1 MILAKAGGTG
11 MAVRKMS
18 RFSPHGSS
26 GMALKSTVF
35 KFQLQIADLDR
46 HYYAEHVLT
55 LARHPSETD
64 IRLVARVLAFARM
77 ADEGFDMSSALC
89 EPDEPDLCQRTLDGR
104 IAHWID
110 VGQPDARRVLKAAGR
125 ADRVTIHPYGG
136 STSTIWWSGVQ
147 KELQRVRKLEVVAFP
162 EAALKVLAAE
172 VARTCQWQ
180 ITLQDGELL
189 VSTGSDCVSVVPDT
203 WRRIEG

>member
-1 MILAKAGGTG
+1 
-11 MAVRKMS
+11 
-18 RFSPHGSS
+18 
-26 GMALKSTVF
+26 MALKSTVF

-46 HYYAEHVLT
+46 HYYADHVLT

-64 IRLVARVLAFARM
+64 IRLVTRVLAFARV

-125 ADRVTIHPYGG
+125 ADRVTLHPYGG
-136 STSTIWWSGVQ
+136 STSTIWWEGVR
-147 KELQRVRKLEVVAFP
+147 KELLRVRKLAVIAFP
-162 EAALKVLAAE
+162 EAALKALAAH
-172 VARTCQWQ
+172 VARTSQWQ
-180 ITLQDGELL
+180 ITIQDGAMM
-189 VSTGSDCVSVVPDT
+189 VSTGTDCVNVEPDT
-203 WRRIEG
+203 WRQIER